1 MKLDKERVQYA
12 LNRFADNLRSRGHE
26 DLAFMI
32 ENYDVLLK
40 EEFQAEQPDVLIKEE
55 FEPEQHNV
63 LIKEE
68 FEAPKPKKRRNK
80 L

>member
-1 MKLDKERVQYA
+1 MKLDKERVQFA

-32 ENYDVLLK
+32 ENYDELLK
-40 EEFQAEQPDVLIKEE
+40 EEWQTQQPE
-55 FEPEQHNV
+55 
-63 LIKEE
+63 
-68 FEAPKPKKRRNK
+68 PKKRAPRNK

>member
-1 MKLDKERVQYA
+1 MKLDKERVNDA
-12 LNRFADNLRSRGHE
+12 LNLFADSLRARGKE

-40 EEFQAEQPDVLIKEE
+40 EEWQAENA
-55 FEPEQHNV
+55 PE
-63 LIKEE
+63 
-68 FEAPKPKKRRNK
+68 PKKRAPRNK

>member
-1 MKLDKERVQYA
+1 MKLDKERVQHA
-12 LNRFADNLRSRGHE
+12 LNRFADSLRSRGHE

-40 EEFQAEQPDVLIKEE
+40 EEWQAEQPE
-55 FEPEQHNV
+55 
-63 LIKEE
+63 
-68 FEAPKPKKRRNK
+68 PKKLAPRNK